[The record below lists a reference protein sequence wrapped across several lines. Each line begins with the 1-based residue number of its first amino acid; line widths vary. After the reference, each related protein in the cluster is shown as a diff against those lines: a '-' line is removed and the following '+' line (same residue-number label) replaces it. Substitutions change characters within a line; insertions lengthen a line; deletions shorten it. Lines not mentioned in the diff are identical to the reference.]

1 MVLFGLVRGSPAD
14 ERLHFLAL
22 VRHRWPELACVC
34 KIFLPSVSHGNGKG
48 PLRRRSQGA
57 VLVGDQGEAATRGGG
72 QNPTLATQ
80 HNAHA
85 PVWAYASPDQAN
97 WNVTRSE
104 AVGPR

>member
-1 MVLFGLVRGSPAD
+1 
-14 ERLHFLAL
+14 
-22 VRHRWPELACVC
+22 
-34 KIFLPSVSHGNGKG
+34 
-48 PLRRRSQGA
+48 
-57 VLVGDQGEAATRGGG
+57 VGDQGEAATRGGG

-104 AVGPR
+104 AVGPRWRERGPDSRRVCARS